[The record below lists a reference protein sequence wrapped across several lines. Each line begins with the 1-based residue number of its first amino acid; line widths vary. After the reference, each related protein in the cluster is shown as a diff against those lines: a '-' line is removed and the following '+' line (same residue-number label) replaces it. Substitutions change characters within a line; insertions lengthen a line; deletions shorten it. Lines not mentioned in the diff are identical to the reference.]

1 MKIVI
6 GNSANRFYKVDGWTK
21 ELVAKMLVSNNLN
34 KVIFRPDNH
43 GEQYDYYAVYDL
55 HEAFLMSE
63 INKHSFESNFGA
75 DFAENNLTINK

>member
-21 ELVAKMLVSNNLN
+21 ELVSNMLVSNNLD
-34 KVIFRPDNH
+34 KVIFRPDDH
-43 GEQYDYYAVYDL
+43 GEQYDYFAVYDL

-63 INKHSFESNFGA
+63 ISKHDFESNFNVK
-75 DFAENNLTINK
+75 FENHNLTMDK